1 MQRERRPLPAARF
14 QQVGKATGT
23 VGNATAVIEILQ
35 EEEKEKQEMFSAPS
49 LSPSL
54 PLSDPASLD
63 HLALTFDRFMKTTA
77 MPKS

>member
-1 MQRERRPLPAARF
+1 M
-14 QQVGKATGT
+14 
-23 VGNATAVIEILQ
+23 IEILQ
-35 EEEKEKQEMFSAPS
+35 EAKEEEKQEMFSA
-49 LSPSL
+49 PSL

>member
-1 MQRERRPLPAARF
+1 M
-14 QQVGKATGT
+14 
-23 VGNATAVIEILQ
+23 IEILQ
-35 EEEKEKQEMFSAPS
+35 EEEEEEEKQEMFSAPS
-49 LSPSL
+49 LPASL

>member
-1 MQRERRPLPAARF
+1 M
-14 QQVGKATGT
+14 
-23 VGNATAVIEILQ
+23 IEILQ
-35 EEEKEKQEMFSAPS
+35 EAKEEEKQEMFSAPS
-49 LSPSL
+49 LPPCL